1 MMSNDPKDATVDLE
15 KLMRTQSGNEQQPLA
30 LNASPLPSESCCESI
45 GLSRARNK
53 KKMIGMETFS
63 QKNIDK

>member
-15 KLMRTQSGNEQQPLA
+15 KLICAQSGNEKQPLP
-30 LNASPLPSESCCESI
+30 LNASPLPIASCCESI
-45 GLSRARNK
+45 DLSRARNK